1 MSPTVRLKPLRPKQ
15 PEAKF
20 MESYLP
26 KAYGEAEAFKTETT
40 LAFKSEDGQTISK
53 VLLSSPDIR
62 RNLKMG
68 ESR

>member
-1 MSPTVRLKPLRPKQ
+1 
-15 PEAKF
+15 